1 MIKTQQNRLSMFEAV
16 HSYLRE
22 NESAFAETTELV
34 EAMNTLRAKINTIM
48 ELDDLKSNVSKGRT
62 SLKNETRDTAI
73 TAGNA
78 LAGAIYAH
86 AKKTKNVMLADKT
99 SITISRLESIRDIEL
114 VLFLN
119 SVKDLATEYLQALSG
134 FGITGE
140 KFEEY
145 KQKFNLYF
153 EALTSRESSRAKRI
167 GASKALVTN
176 FSETE
181 ELLKSIGKLVEAYR
195 DDNIQFFNG
204 YVAARSIK
212 DLGSRRKKQPDTSGQ
227 TSNST
232 SQS

>member
-62 SLKNETRDTAI
+62 SLKNETRDAAI

-78 LAGAIYAH
+78 LAGAIYAL

-119 SVKDLATEYLQALSG
+119 SVKDIATEHLQSLSG